1 MNLHPAVFL
10 DRDGTLI
17 EQVHHL
23 IDPSKVRLIPGAAE
37 AVIRLRAT
45 GYRIVLVTNQSVIGR
60 GLLTEE
66 GLDRVHAE
74 MNKQLAA
81 RGTQVDGIYF
91 CPVAP
96 TVSDPRRVEHPDRK
110 PGPGMLWRA
119 AEEHR
124 LDLSRSWMIGDAVS
138 DVLAGRNA
146 GVGGTIGVRTG
157 YGAQLDT
164 DDPAMDYLVDD
175 LLAAAE
181 LITKL
186 QTDRS
191 GASDATRN

>member
-1 MNLHPAVFL
+1 MNLCSAVFL

-23 IDPSKVRLIPGAAE
+23 VDPSKVRLIPGAAE
-37 AVIRLRAT
+37 AVIRLRAA
-45 GYRIVLVTNQSVIGR
+45 GYRIILVTNQSVIGR

-91 CPVAP
+91 CPTAP
-96 TVSDPRRVEHPDRK
+96 TASDPRLVEHSDRK

-119 AEEHR
+119 AEEHQ

-146 GVGGTIGVRTG
+146 GVGGTLGVRTG
-157 YGAQLDT
+157 YGAQLDVE
-164 DDPAMDYLVDD
+164 DPAMDYLVDD
-175 LLAAAE
+175 LLAAAD
-181 LITKL
+181 LILQL
-186 QTDRS
+186 QTERS
-191 GASDATRN
+191 GARVVD